1 MTIKELKELIA
12 NMKDDDLVYV
22 CGEYEIDAVKEH
34 WLNDVRDDEGVVR
47 EVIVLSM
54 QNKKGEIK

>member
-22 CGEYEIDAVKEH
+22 CGEHEIDIVKDH
-34 WLNDVRDDEGVVR
+34 WLNDVKDVNGVVR

-54 QNKKGEIK
+54 

>member
-12 NMKDDDLVYV
+12 NMKDEDLVYV
-22 CGEYEIDAVKEH
+22 GGEHEIDEVREH
-34 WLNDVRDDEGVVR
+34 WFNDVRDNEGVVR

-54 QNKKGEIK
+54 QNKKGETK